1 MPRSI
6 GAVLT
11 DRNSGS
17 GLQVKTIKLSYQI
30 WNVLGAIQG
39 LVIKEGR
46 KECVLLFLVRA
57 CYHPR
62 DKGTVYFPPE
72 EGGGREKVHL
82 KQVISTA

>member
-62 DKGTVYFPPE
+62 DKGTVYFSPR
-72 EGGGREKVHL
+72 GIKKIKIML
-82 KQVISTA
+82 QVI